1 MLVLTRKA
9 GERIVIDENVEII
22 VVWIRGNKVRLG
34 VAAPRQVAV
43 RRREVRKQIEELHFE
58 QQGSSGTQNP

>member
-9 GERIVIDENVEII
+9 GERIVIDENVEI
-22 VVWIRGNKVRLG
+22 VVVRIRGNRVRLG
-34 VAAPRQVAV
+34 VTAPRQVAV

-58 QQGSSGTQNP
+58 QQSPSCTQDP

>member
-9 GERIVIDENVEII
+9 GERIVIGENVEIS
-22 VVWIRGNKVRLG
+22 VVRIRGNRVRLG
-34 VAAPRQVAV
+34 VSAPRQIAV

-58 QQGSSGTQNP
+58 QQGPSCTQDP